1 MQEGARNRDGDPI
14 DTDINAWNLMVQ
26 SIGFAPADLSSTYRQ
41 RSAAKNYENKVLGRK
56 QRILNKY
63 TAANKFIRQ
72 YPTLMDRDTLER
84 SYKANLAADKNS
96 VAGISFTKGLRYKT
110 DEFFE

>member
-1 MQEGARNRDGDPI
+1 
-14 DTDINAWNLMVQ
+14 MVQ

-63 TAANKFIRQ
+63 TAAKKVGDTKRQQEAAEAANKFIRQ

-84 SYKANLAADKNS
+84 SYKANIAADKNS